1 MSTARLPNC
10 GLTASQTICEQ
21 HLDTGT
27 PDSRSHSTRI
37 VDLHEY
43 PEFIS
48 KAWHRPIM
56 ANDFDLIV
64 LITNPDAVQLAI
76 SRDQLEQAGIQCQ
89 LQNESFGGLY
99 GEGSARLQRFAEPQL
114 VVFRKDAKRSAEIL
128 GTPVPTEVAIPQRI
142 RRPGVMG
149 WIR

>member
-1 MSTARLPNC
+1 
-10 GLTASQTICEQ
+10 
-21 HLDTGT
+21 
-27 PDSRSHSTRI
+27 
-37 VDLHEY
+37 
-43 PEFIS
+43 
-48 KAWHRPIM
+48 M